1 MDRGAWR
8 AAVHGVTEGRTR
20 LRRLSRAHA
29 PGDGDTGEG
38 PGRGRRKGG
47 GTEASAGARPGIPA
61 EGRELGSWPAVP
73 IPRGRVSGG
82 VAALAC
88 PSWLIS
94 ARSESPG
101 SGQDGRQPRVRPIR
115 PLTAQL
121 PPPLS
126 PSAHAEPAGGLG
138 RRPQMAPL
146 QVARRLCRPT
156 QGRERCGFSPWVG
169 KIAWSRKWQPTP
181 AFLLLKSRRQRSLA
195 GYSP

>member
-126 PSAHAEPAGGLG
+126 PQRSRGACGRAG
-138 RRPQMAPL
+138 
-146 QVARRLCRPT
+146 
-156 QGRERCGFSPWVG
+156 
-169 KIAWSRKWQPTP
+169 TP
-181 AFLLLKSRRQRSLA
+181 AADGASPGGSETLPTNA
-195 GYSP
+195 GPRAVRVQPLGWEDRLE